1 MSSVDALWGVVA
13 VIMIALFYRKSVSI
27 VTHDKAS
34 FFKML
39 VVWVLALLLVYN
51 IVDWA
56 LDHVPNNLRVQ
67 DIRGFTT

>member
-1 MSSVDALWGVVA
+1 MSSIDALWGVVA
-13 VIMIALFYRKSVSI
+13 VIMIALFYRKSVSV

-39 VVWVLALLLVYN
+39 VVWVLALLLVVN
-51 IVDWA
+51 IVDWT

-67 DIRGFTT
+67 NIRGFTT

>member
-1 MSSVDALWGVVA
+1 MSSTDVLWGVVA
-13 VIMIALFYRKSVSI
+13 VIMIALFYRKSVSV

-39 VVWVLALLLVYN
+39 AVWLLVLLLVYN
-51 IVDWA
+51 IADWT

>member
-1 MSSVDALWGVVA
+1 MTSIDALWGVAAVA
-13 VIMIALFYRKSVSI
+13 MIALFYRKSISV

-39 VVWVLALLLVYN
+39 AVWLLVLLLVYN
-51 IVDWA
+51 IVDWT

>member
-13 VIMIALFYRKSVSI
+13 VIMIALFYRKSVSV
-27 VTHDKAS
+27 VTQDKAS

-39 VVWVLALLLVYN
+39 ILWVLALLLVYN

>member
-1 MSSVDALWGVVA
+1 MSSIDALWGVVA
-13 VIMIALFYRKSVSI
+13 VIMIALFYRKSISV

-39 VVWVLALLLVYN
+39 AVWLLVLLLVYN
-51 IVDWA
+51 IVDWT

-67 DIRGFTT
+67 DIRDFSV

>member
-1 MSSVDALWGVVA
+1 
-13 VIMIALFYRKSVSI
+13 MIALFYRKSVSV

-39 VVWVLALLLVYN
+39 VVWVLALLLVVN
-51 IVDWA
+51 IVDWT

-67 DIRGFTT
+67 NIRGFTT

>member
-13 VIMIALFYRKSVSI
+13 VAIIALFYRKSVSV

-39 VVWVLALLLVYN
+39 IVWVLALLLTYN

>member
-1 MSSVDALWGVVA
+1 
-13 VIMIALFYRKSVSI
+13 MIALFYRKSVSV

-39 VVWVLALLLVYN
+39 IVWVLALLLVYN

>member
-1 MSSVDALWGVVA
+1 MASSDALWGVLA
-13 VIMIALFYRKSVSI
+13 VIMIALFYRKSISV
-27 VTHDKAS
+27 VTNNKAS

-39 VVWVLALLLVYN
+39 AVWLLVLLLVYN

>member
-1 MSSVDALWGVVA
+1 
-13 VIMIALFYRKSVSI
+13 MIALFYSKSASV

>member
-1 MSSVDALWGVVA
+1 MSSLDALWGVVA
-13 VIMIALFYRKSVSI
+13 VIMIALFYRKSVSV

-51 IVDWA
+51 IVDWM

>member
-1 MSSVDALWGVVA
+1 MSSLDALWGVVA
-13 VIMIALFYRKSVSI
+13 VIMIALFYRKSVSV
-27 VTHDKAS
+27 VTHDKAL

-39 VVWVLALLLVYN
+39 IVWVLAILLVYD